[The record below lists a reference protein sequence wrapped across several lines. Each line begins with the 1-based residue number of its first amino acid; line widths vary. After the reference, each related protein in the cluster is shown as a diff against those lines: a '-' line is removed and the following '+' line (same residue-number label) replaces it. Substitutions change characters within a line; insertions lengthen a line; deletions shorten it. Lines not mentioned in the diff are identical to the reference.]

1 MSEKIPVYLF
11 ITPDKILPEEINELT
26 RELGQILEESNNDQ
40 IKYIRCDSL
49 PHGTK
54 TVELVFAQQVIIQL
68 IPLVTPW
75 ILGKIDDA
83 VKIISKRIQKAINV
97 TVQIGAHEIHITH
110 ETTSQELAK
119 YEEIIKS
126 TETIQGNRYALI
138 IGNSTYSEKALPSL
152 NSSEIDGKLFSDILR
167 DPKIGA
173 FSQVTTLI
181 NKDSH
186 TVLKAIEDFFQN
198 RQKEDLLLLY
208 FSGHGVKNKLGQ
220 LFLAT
225 QNTDI
230 NFIRS
235 TGVSSNFIK
244 ENMDSSSSQ
253 RQILILDCCYS
264 GAIVT
269 GAKSKNIIGQSANSI
284 SAFQSSGF
292 GRVIIAASEA
302 MQLAFDGEGTEGHPE
317 NSLFTKHLIEG
328 LKTGQAD
335 TDNDGLVDVEELY
348 QYAYNNVVPKQT
360 PNISVASKQGKLY
373 ISINPNPKIHPAELP
388 EKLQEAIKSDDKYSK
403 QGAIRELSLML
414 KKKERRIA
422 IAAENALKE
431 LTTDD
436 SLSICKMAK
445 EALEQ
450 YQGSHQIKIITTT
463 TTQPIHNRKAGFSS
477 QESQVPQPVTLNNPV
492 EPFIENPT
500 TGKGS
505 TKKNTEV
512 VKKNE
517 ALGGVLNMIIYGA
530 GFVYVNNWKKAR
542 ITFFYGIIALVL
554 LIIMAGFDSFILSGP
569 LIIVGYI
576 VLYVAG
582 NREVKYYNQK
592 LINKNDL

>member
-269 GAKSKNIIGQSANSI
+269 GAKSKNIKRLTRIVS
-284 SAFQSSGF
+284 
-292 GRVIIAASEA
+292 VI
-302 MQLAFDGEGTEGHPE
+302 
-317 NSLFTKHLIEG
+317 
-328 LKTGQAD
+328 
-335 TDNDGLVDVEELY
+335 
-348 QYAYNNVVPKQT
+348 
-360 PNISVASKQGKLY
+360 
-373 ISINPNPKIHPAELP
+373 
-388 EKLQEAIKSDDKYSK
+388 
-403 QGAIRELSLML
+403 
-414 KKKERRIA
+414 
-422 IAAENALKE
+422 
-431 LTTDD
+431 
-436 SLSICKMAK
+436 
-445 EALEQ
+445 
-450 YQGSHQIKIITTT
+450 
-463 TTQPIHNRKAGFSS
+463 
-477 QESQVPQPVTLNNPV
+477 
-492 EPFIENPT
+492 
-500 TGKGS
+500 
-505 TKKNTEV
+505 
-512 VKKNE
+512 
-517 ALGGVLNMIIYGA
+517 
-530 GFVYVNNWKKAR
+530 
-542 ITFFYGIIALVL
+542 
-554 LIIMAGFDSFILSGP
+554 
-569 LIIVGYI
+569 
-576 VLYVAG
+576 
-582 NREVKYYNQK
+582 
-592 LINKNDL
+592 